1 MSHTIFACSKRYLH
15 NKKRRPSKEHRCGA
29 GQIPSEGQVRN
40 ILPTLES
47 QRGVNY
53 AYLFSKGLLGFYS
66 KVDPNT
72 QTCIISLFLMGKIFI
87 NVHIFQNPSFVGVL
101 FAVGLYG
108 LGLIV
113 RLKLFPFRI
122 PWRPHNYQL
131 SAMWPFGLF
140 TLGLSTMDPS
150 TIGSIV
156 EQSVILNESVHLV
169 SLNSL
174 CMFDRFCLCRQVR

>member
-1 MSHTIFACSKRYLH
+1 
-15 NKKRRPSKEHRCGA
+15 
-29 GQIPSEGQVRN
+29 
-40 ILPTLES
+40 
-47 QRGVNY
+47 
-53 AYLFSKGLLGFYS
+53 
-66 KVDPNT
+66 
-72 QTCIISLFLMGKIFI
+72 MGKIFI

-174 CMFDRFCLCRQVR
+174 CMFDRFCLCHQVRRDGSVMFDFSSSISKKKYIKIVTNFIT